1 MIKPGLAPDEP
12 FRLSTLRSLNL
23 LDTPPEERFDRL
35 TRIAKRM
42 FGVPMA
48 LVSLV
53 DENRQW
59 FKSAQGLAA
68 TETPR
73 DISFCGHAIL
83 SELPVF
89 IVPDALQDER
99 FFDNPLVLNPP
110 YIRFYAGQPLRAA
123 NGSKLGTLCL
133 LDTEPR
139 EMGPE
144 DLQLMADLA
153 AIVEQEISTYQMA
166 TLDELTHL
174 QNRRGFL
181 ALAEHALSLALR
193 KATPCCL
200 VFFDLDKFKAI
211 NDTFGHA
218 EGDKA
223 LVAFAD
229 QMRRSFRG
237 ADILARLGGDE
248 FVVLLFDCPH
258 ALAQTIVDRLLAAL
272 ERRNQFS
279 HSGYAI
285 VCSYGIVLVSLDTR
299 EPVDALLSRADMLMY
314 ENKRSR
320 KALTATLNA

>member
-1 MIKPGLAPDEP
+1 MIKPAIPPDEP

-35 TRIAKRM
+35 TRMAKRM
-42 FGVPMA
+42 FGVPMV

-59 FKSAQGLAA
+59 FKSAQGTAI

-83 SELPVF
+83 CNLPVLL
-89 IVPDALQDER
+89 VPDALQDER

-110 YIRFYAGQPLRAA
+110 HVRFYAGWVLKAA

-133 LDTEPR
+133 LDTQPR
-139 EMGPE
+139 NLSPE
-144 DLQLMADLA
+144 DLQLMGDLA

-166 TLDELTHL
+166 TADELTRL

-181 ALAEHALSLALR
+181 ALAEHALGLAVR
-193 KATPCCL
+193 KATPCCM

-211 NDTFGHA
+211 NDNFGHA

-223 LVAFAD
+223 LQAFAD
-229 QMRRSFRG
+229 QMRRSFRS

-248 FVVLLFDCPH
+248 FVVLLLDCPYS
-258 ALAQTIVDRLLAAL
+258 LAQAIVERLLAAL

-285 VCSYGIVLVSLDTR
+285 ECSYGIVLVSLEAR
-299 EPVDALLSRADMLMY
+299 EPVEVLLSRADALMY
-314 ENKRSR
+314 ENKRSK
-320 KALTATLNA
+320 KALAAVV

>member
-12 FRLSTLRSLNL
+12 FRLGTLRSLNL

-35 TRIAKRM
+35 TRMAKRM

-59 FKSAQGLAA
+59 FKSTQGMAL

-83 SELPVF
+83 SDRPVLL
-89 IVPDALQDER
+89 VPDALQDER
-99 FFDNPLVLNPP
+99 FFDNPLVVNPP
-110 YIRFYAGQPLRAA
+110 HVRFYAGWPLKAA

-133 LDTEPR
+133 LDTQPR
-139 EMGPE
+139 KLSPE
-144 DLQLMADLA
+144 DLQLMGDLA

-166 TLDELTHL
+166 TVDELTRL

-181 ALAEHALSLALR
+181 ALAEHALALATR
-193 KATPCCL
+193 KSISCCL

-211 NDTFGHA
+211 NDNFGHA

-223 LVAFAD
+223 LQAFAD
-229 QMRRSFRG
+229 QMRRSFRN

-258 ALAQTIVDRLLAAL
+258 ALAQTIVERLLAAL
-272 ERRNQFS
+272 DRRNQFS

-285 VCSYGIVLVSLDTR
+285 ACSHGIVRVSPEVR
-299 EPVDALLSRADMLMY
+299 ESVEALLSRADALMY
-314 ENKRSR
+314 ENKRS
-320 KALTATLNA
+320 KKTLATVA

>member
-1 MIKPGLAPDEP
+1 MIKPAIPPNEP

-35 TRIAKRM
+35 TRMAKRM
-42 FGVPMA
+42 FGVPIA

-59 FKSAQGLAA
+59 FKSAQGLAV

-83 SELPVF
+83 SDLPVLL
-89 IVPDALQDER
+89 VPDALQDER
-99 FFDNPLVLNPP
+99 FFDNPLVVNAPHV
-110 YIRFYAGQPLRAA
+110 RFYAGWSLKAP
-123 NGSKLGTLCL
+123 NGSKIGTLCL
-133 LDTEPR
+133 LDTQPHTLSA
-139 EMGPE
+139 E
-144 DLQLMADLA
+144 DLQLLADLA
-153 AIVEQEISTYQMA
+153 AIVEQEISAYQMA
-166 TLDELTHL
+166 TVDELTRL

-181 ALAEHALSLALR
+181 ALAEHCLGLAVR
-193 KATPCCL
+193 KSIPCCL

-211 NDTFGHA
+211 NDNFGHA

-223 LVAFAD
+223 LQAFAD
-229 QMRRSFRG
+229 QMRRSFRS

-248 FVVLLFDCPH
+248 FVVLMFDCPH
-258 ALAQTIVDRLLAAL
+258 ALAQTIVERLLAAL

-285 VCSYGIVLVSLDTR
+285 DCSHGIVRVSLEAR
-299 EPVDALLSRADMLMY
+299 ESVEALLSRADGLMY
-314 ENKRSR
+314 ENKRSK
-320 KALTATLNA
+320 KAMAAAV